1 MSWLLGNTVV
11 ALLMT
16 AVVLLLG
23 RWLRPAPTVMH
34 TLWLLVLL
42 KLVTPPL
49 FTVTMPWTW
58 TQTAPEVRTVDLA
71 AAAPGPA
78 PVLAPTSATTVMPA
92 STLAPEW
99 STRSLL
105 LLGWG
110 LGGAWFLLRYV
121 AGVVQA
127 ERRLRRLPAASR
139 ALRDEVAALAAL
151 LQVAVPDVRDDHTAS
166 CPYVS
171 CFGRTRL
178 VLPARTLA
186 RTPARGRA
194 AVIAH
199 ELAHLRRG
207 DHLLVH
213 AEWALTVLLWWHPLF
228 WFVRAQRRD
237 WAELA
242 CDAWAID
249 SVPDASLDYATLLV
263 QAVATPDHAVV
274 ATAVL
279 AVRPAA
285 RAAFER
291 RLKMI
296 LNERVPCRAPRRWLF
311 SLAPVALTL
320 LGAPAF
326 AQGGEGQDV
335 RIEIKVNGRSLDEL
349 GPLERR
355 LLLQK
360 LLGENAPVAA
370 APAPAKTRVYSVR
383 KGDSLAGIARREL
396 GSATRADEILE
407 LNPDLDARRLR
418 IGSKLRLPAQE
429 VHDEFVEERED
440 VLQQTTTASPVGGQ
454 LSGQLRA
461 ALREARQELQ
471 ADPDLRELGIT
482 DEVTALVDDLAAGKG
497 MQGSLDK
504 VIKAAMKGAGRL
516 AVREIEADEDLRE
529 LGLTDEVGKLVT
541 GLLENEHNQEL
552 LTGLA
557 KQAAKA
563 AMQKAKA
570 EIRADA
576 DLRELGIE
584 GDVEAL
590 VDGLLGGAG
599 AGDFESR
606 LERIIDKAMRKAGEQ
621 AGGRSPEPAPARP
634 RGRSAIR

>member
-16 AVVLLLG
+16 AVFLLVG

-34 TLWLLVLL
+34 ALWLLVLL

-49 FTVTMPWTW
+49 FTVTVPWSG
-58 TQTAPEVRTVDLA
+58 ASAAAEVRTVDLA
-71 AAAPGPA
+71 DAARAPGPA
-78 PVLAPTSATTVMPA
+78 LAPGPTLAPTVAPTVAAMPVA
-92 STLAPEW
+92 APSPSW
-99 STRSLL
+99 STQSLL
-105 LLGWG
+105 LLVWG
-110 LGGAWFLLRYV
+110 LGGVWFLLRYV

-127 ERRLRRLPAASR
+127 ERRLRRLPIASH
-139 ALRDEVAALAAL
+139 ALRDEVAALAAR
-151 LQVAVPDVRDDHTAS
+151 LQVAVPDVRDDRAAA

-178 VLPARTLA
+178 VLPARALA

-228 WFVRAQRRD
+228 WFVRAQRRYQ
-237 WAELA
+237 AELA

-263 QAVATPDHAVV
+263 QAVATPDHAVA

-320 LGAPAF
+320 LGAPAL

-349 GPLERR
+349 GPLDRR

-370 APAPAKTRVYSVR
+370 APTPAKTRVYTVR

-418 IGSKLRLPAQE
+418 IGSKLRMPA
-429 VHDEFVEERED
+429 
-440 VLQQTTTASPVGGQ
+440 A
-454 LSGQLRA
+454 
-461 ALREARQELQ
+461 
-471 ADPDLRELGIT
+471 
-482 DEVTALVDDLAAGKG
+482 
-497 MQGSLDK
+497 
-504 VIKAAMKGAGRL
+504 
-516 AVREIEADEDLRE
+516 
-529 LGLTDEVGKLVT
+529 
-541 GLLENEHNQEL
+541 
-552 LTGLA
+552 
-557 KQAAKA
+557 
-563 AMQKAKA
+563 
-570 EIRADA
+570 
-576 DLRELGIE
+576 
-584 GDVEAL
+584 
-590 VDGLLGGAG
+590 
-599 AGDFESR
+599 
-606 LERIIDKAMRKAGEQ
+606 
-621 AGGRSPEPAPARP
+621 
-634 RGRSAIR
+634 